1 MVAIVG
7 LGFSRITGH
16 RRVGVGGGLDR
27 GSREMGWITITG
39 IMVISQSTD
48 ESLCTLQY
56 STALK
61 WTHKRE

>member
-7 LGFSRITGH
+7 LGFSRITG
-16 RRVGVGGGLDR
+16 RRRVGGGLDR